1 MKHAGE
7 AALAAIGPVLKA
19 LRKVEGLAERRPG
32 VFYRKSRA
40 FIHFHEDPAGIFA
53 DVRIDGEWQAASKHR
68 SRAAATGAAGVE
80 LNLPPD
86 RFQSGSK
93 HAISCSNHR
102 SPTTGG
108 KEYGRLRVAWREV
121 L

>member
-53 DVRIDGEWQAASKHR
+53 DVRIDGEWQRLPVNTAAEQQQL
-68 SRAAATGAAGVE
+68 V
-80 LNLPPD
+80 
-86 RFQSGSK
+86 
-93 HAISCSNHR
+93 
-102 SPTTGG
+102 
-108 KEYGRLRVAWREV
+108 RLASS
-121 L
+121 